1 MATATQ
7 TRAPKETAAEAY
19 ARNYRD
25 IRSLLDW
32 MDLELLT
39 HAERAKAEPQDW
51 GLAGDLGKIRQD
63 LVETLA
69 FLSGF
74 EEADVTET
82 LAELR

>member
-1 MATATQ
+1 MTVATQ
-7 TRAPKETAAEAY
+7 AY

-63 LVETLA
+63 LVETLG

-74 EEADVTET
+74 GEAAISEGLDD
-82 LAELR
+82 LAAEA